1 MPKTNAERQAAYRQ
15 RRIAGRENEYRLN
28 LYLAGSQW
36 LALERLAHHRGLT
49 KKAMLAQLIQAE
61 EDRVLEG
68 VEADSAPW
76 NAYWDKTPLP
86 TAP

>member
-15 RRIAGRENEYRLN
+15 RRIAGRANEYRLN

-36 LALERLAHHRGLT
+36 LARERLAHHRGLT
-49 KKAMLAQLIQAE
+49 KKAMLEQLIRAE
-61 EDRVLEG
+61 EDRVLDG

-76 NAYWDKTPLP
+76 QAYWDKTPSP
-86 TAP
+86 TAL